1 MSKTETGQ
9 HSDLPALMKQ
19 YTNTILTKDMAGW
32 LDLWADEGVFEH
44 PYSPPGYNKQ
54 VVGKQAIAEY
64 MSGFPERF
72 DVSEFNIV
80 GLIPNAEGTEA
91 FAEIRCKATVLPT
104 GRPYNQHYVG
114 FMRVNEAGKL
124 VLYRDF
130 WNPLVAIETFGGAD
144 ALADAFSAGGN

>member
-9 HSDLPALMKQ
+9 HSDLSALMKQ

-44 PYSPPGYNKQ
+44 PYSPPGYKKQ

-64 MSGFPERF
+64 MSGFPDRF
-72 DVSEFNIV
+72 DVREFNVV
-80 GLIPNAEGTEA
+80 GLIQNEVGTEA
-91 FAEIRCKATVLPT
+91 FAEITCKATAITT
-104 GRPYNQHYVG
+104 GRAYNQHYVG

-130 WNPLVAIETFGGAD
+130 WNPLVAIETFGGAE
-144 ALADAFSAGGN
+144 ALMDAFAAGGN